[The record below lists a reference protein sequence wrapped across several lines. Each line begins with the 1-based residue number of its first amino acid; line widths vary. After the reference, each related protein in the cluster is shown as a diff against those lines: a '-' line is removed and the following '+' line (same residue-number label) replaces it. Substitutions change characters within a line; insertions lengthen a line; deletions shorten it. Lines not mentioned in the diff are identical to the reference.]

1 MTITRLRFD
10 MIIIICTNIMILQ
23 NEDKFT
29 FYKYFTL
36 LYS

>member
-1 MTITRLRFD
+1 
-10 MIIIICTNIMILQ
+10 MIIIININIMIKKKE
-23 NEDKFT
+23 NKFT

>member
-1 MTITRLRFD
+1 
-10 MIIIICTNIMILQ
+10 MIIIININIMILQ
-23 NEDKFT
+23 KEDKFT